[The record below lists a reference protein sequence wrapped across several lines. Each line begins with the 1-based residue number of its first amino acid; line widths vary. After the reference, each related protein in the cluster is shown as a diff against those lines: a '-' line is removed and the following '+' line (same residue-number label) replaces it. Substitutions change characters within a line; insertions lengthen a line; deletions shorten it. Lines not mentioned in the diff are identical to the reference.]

1 MKQNAGT
8 EAAVD
13 LEKLNETL
21 TILEDEFS
29 EICEYDNC
37 EEVRTHLLACPRCPA
52 VENICESHAAMAK
65 KAPPRERVI
74 FNRSCFHNVPMI
86 SCGKIRVSG

>member
-1 MKQNAGT
+1 MKQGAGT
-8 EAAVD
+8 DAAVD

-37 EEVRTHLLACPRCPA
+37 EEVRTHLLLALVALQLKTSVSHTLPWPRRHHL
-52 VENICESHAAMAK
+52 ENESSSTALASTM
-65 KAPPRERVI
+65 
-74 FNRSCFHNVPMI
+74 FQ
-86 SCGKIRVSG
+86 